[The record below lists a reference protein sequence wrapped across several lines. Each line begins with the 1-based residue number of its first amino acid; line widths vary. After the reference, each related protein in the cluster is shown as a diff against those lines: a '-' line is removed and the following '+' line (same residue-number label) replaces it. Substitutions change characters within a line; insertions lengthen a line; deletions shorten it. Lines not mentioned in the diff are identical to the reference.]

1 MLRRILP
8 FFWLTLWP
16 GGYAR
21 MYSVSVTVNE
31 GRSHRSNQITP
42 APFSR
47 SAMIGSGKAR
57 WKVTLRVRIF
67 EVLQV

>member
-1 MLRRILP
+1 MKD
-8 FFWLTLWP
+8 
-16 GGYAR
+16 GA
-21 MYSVSVTVNE
+21 VE
-31 GRSHRSNQITP
+31 ANQITP
-42 APFSR
+42 TPFSR